1 MIRESIVITT
11 DLKKKPHVVPMGITF
26 NKKKLFISPFIPS
39 KTYLNLKENPYAVIN
54 FTDDVNIFVDSL
66 LGQKNFKIKSTKK
79 IKSFYL
85 KNALSYIEV
94 KVIKFIENKTRPKFE
109 CKILKETSI
118 GSFKGF
124 NRAQLS
130 VIEAAILVSRIDIL
144 PMKKIKKEINY
155 LKIAIDKT
163 AGKNEK
169 IAWKKL
175 IKEIN
180 KKNA

>member
-1 MIRESIVITT
+1 MIRESIVIST

-66 LGQKNFKIKSTKK
+66 LGQKNFKIESTKK